1 MATREPRKFRKDDRE
16 LRVSEFEERVIHI
29 NRVAKVVKGG
39 RRFGFNALVAV
50 GDGKGKVGIGLG
62 KANDVASSIQKGTES
77 AKKNMIEVPMVGGTL
92 PYTVLGRFGAGK
104 VLVRPASPG
113 TGIVAGGGVRAVME
127 CAGVKDVL
135 AKSIGSNNPHNMVK
149 ATMEALQEMR
159 SAAEIAKTRG
169 ISVGELFGRERE
181 ERGRDSKGQAAQSPA
196 VVTEPESQ
204 GAESFGTEVENG

>member
-1 MATREPRKFRKDDRE
+1 MATREPRKFRRDDRE
-16 LRVSEFEERVIHI
+16 PEFEERVIHI

-50 GDGKGKVGIGLG
+50 GDRKGRVGIGLG
-62 KANDVASSIQKGTES
+62 KANDVASSIQKGTEV
-77 AKKNMIEVPMVGGTL
+77 AKKNMITVAMVGGTL
-92 PYTVLGRFGAGK
+92 PYTVTGRFGAGR

-149 ATMEALQEMR
+149 ATIEAFKEMR
-159 SAAEIAKTRG
+159 TAADVAKARG
-169 ISVGELFGRERE
+169 MSVSELFGS
-181 ERGRDSKGQAAQSPA
+181 D
-196 VVTEPESQ
+196 TE
-204 GAESFGTEVENG
+204 ADNG

>member
-1 MATREPRKFRKDDRE
+1 MSSRQPRFARDR
-16 LRVSEFEERVIHI
+16 RDPGVPEFEERVIHI

-50 GDGKGKVGIGLG
+50 GDAKGKVGIGLG
-62 KANDVASSIQKGTES
+62 KANEVAEAIRKGSEV
-77 AKKNMIEVPMVGGTL
+77 AKKHMIEVPLVGGTV
-92 PYTVLGRFGAGK
+92 PYTVLGRFGAGR

-149 ATMEALQEMR
+149 ATMEALKEMR
-159 SAAEIAKTRG
+159 SAAQVAKTRG
-169 ISVGELFGRERE
+169 IAVADLFGARTE
-181 ERGRDSKGQAAQSPA
+181 AQDA
-196 VVTEPESQ
+196 
-204 GAESFGTEVENG
+204 

>member
-1 MATREPRKFRKDDRE
+1 MAAREPRKFRRDDRE
-16 LRVSEFEERVIHI
+16 PEFEEKVIHI

-50 GDGKGKVGIGLG
+50 GDRKGRVGIGLG
-62 KANDVASSIQKGTES
+62 KANDVASSIQKGTEV
-77 AKKNMIEVPMVGGTL
+77 AKKNMITVAMVGGTL
-92 PYTVLGRFGAGK
+92 PFTVTGRFGAGR

-149 ATMEALQEMR
+149 ATIDAFKQMQT
-159 SAAEIAKTRG
+159 AAEVAQARG
-169 ISVGELFGRERE
+169 MSVRELFGS
-181 ERGRDSKGQAAQSPA
+181 D
-196 VVTEPESQ
+196 TE
-204 GAESFGTEVENG
+204 ADNG